1 MNIKVAALTAGRKLV
16 EAGLDRMGESLAAS
30 IAEAAVLQERG
41 IRAALSADISPGLI
55 GSVLDYA
62 GRMQAD
68 LGHAALM
75 LQGVHASL
83 HEALERLAPNDDAN
97 RSGGG
102 GGDDKKPPPKP

>member
-1 MNIKVAALTAGRKLV
+1 MNIAVKALDDGKAQVEDLLGGTGEAIANAISAAADLVNLGVQAAARAG
-16 EAGLDRMGESLAAS
+16 
-30 IAEAAVLQERG
+30 
-41 IRAALSADISPGLI
+41 ISPGLI

-83 HEALERLAPNDDAN
+83 HEAYERLAPNEEAQ
-97 RSGGG
+97 RG
-102 GGDDKKPPPKP
+102 GGDKTPPPRP

>member
-1 MNIKVAALTAGRKLV
+1 MNVNVTALYAGQKLV

-30 IAEAAVLQERG
+30 IAEAAILQERG

-55 GSVLDYA
+55 GSVLDYL

-83 HEALERLAPNDDAN
+83 HEALERLAPSDPAPM
-97 RSGGG
+97 SGGG
-102 GGDDKKPPPKP
+102 GKEPPPKP

>member
-1 MNIKVAALTAGRKLV
+1 MNAIVKDKLAESVSIVEKRLGMAGDQLAFAIEEGARLMADGVAAAAKAG
-16 EAGLDRMGESLAAS
+16 
-30 IAEAAVLQERG
+30 
-41 IRAALSADISPGLI
+41 ISPGLI
-55 GSVLDYA
+55 GEVLDYA

-102 GGDDKKPPPKP
+102 GDKTPPPRP

>member
-1 MNIKVAALTAGRKLV
+1 LNIAVDALKAGEAQVEHLLGGVGDALTDAI
-16 EAGLDRMGESLAAS
+16 SAAS
-30 IAEAAVLQERG
+30 DLVNLGVQAAA
-41 IRAALSADISPGLI
+41 RAGISPGLI

-83 HEALERLAPNDDAN
+83 HEALKRLQPSDPTPQV
-97 RSGGG
+97 SGG
-102 GGDDKKPPPKP
+102 KVPPPPP

>member
-1 MNIKVAALTAGRKLV
+1 MNIAVKALDEGKEHVGGLLDRAGETLADAIAA
-16 EAGLDRMGESLAAS
+16 AGLLSS
-30 IAEAAVLQERG
+30 IGVRT
-41 IRAALSADISPGLI
+41 ALNIGISPGLI

-83 HEALERLAPNDDAN
+83 HEAMQRLAPSEEK
-97 RSGGG
+97 SGG
-102 GGDDKKPPPKP
+102 DKEPPPKP

>member
-1 MNIKVAALTAGRKLV
+1 MNAIVEGRLAEGVSVVEKRLR
-16 EAGLDRMGESLAAS
+16 EAGDQLALA
-30 IAEAAVLQERG
+30 IEDGARLMADGVHAAAEAG
-41 IRAALSADISPGLI
+41 ISPGLI
-55 GSVLDYA
+55 GEVLDFA

-97 RSGGG
+97 RSGGAG
-102 GGDDKKPPPKP
+102 GKEPPPKP